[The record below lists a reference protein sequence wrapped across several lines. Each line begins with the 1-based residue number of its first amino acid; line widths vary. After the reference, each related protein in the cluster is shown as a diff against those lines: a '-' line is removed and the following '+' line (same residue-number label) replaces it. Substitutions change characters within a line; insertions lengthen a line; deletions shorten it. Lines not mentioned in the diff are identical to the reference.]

1 MASTFDTSKLQG
13 RFPGMAL
20 AGQQTFGSVD
30 GDLFGGF
37 LQGYEALRQKMEALK
52 LPKEEQETLL
62 KGYTSGMPSA
72 SDKLV
77 QGILQ
82 QQQYQS
88 SPEYQEKMLEM
99 ADKYQTRKGWK
110 GAMFNTLT
118 GGIQDLTRG
127 IAMSMNPYGT
137 PEAARYAADMTAAI
151 PEMAGRSFQNFRTPY
166 AIPAVQVQQAATYF

>member
-20 AGQQTFGSVD
+20 AGQQGFGSTD

-37 LQGYEALRQKMEALK
+37 LQGYQSLKDQIKNFTPDEQKEI
-52 LPKEEQETLL
+52 L
-62 KGYTSGMPSA
+62 KGYMTGMPSA

-77 QGILQ
+77 QGIVEQ
-82 QQQYQS
+82 QRYQS
-88 SPEYQEKMLEM
+88 SIPYQQEMLEL

-118 GGIQDLTRG
+118 SGIENLTKG

-137 PEAARYAADMTAAI
+137 PEAAQYAANMTAAM
-151 PEMAGRSFQNFRTPY
+151 PELAGRAYQAFRTPY
-166 AIPAVQVQQAATYF
+166 AIPAVNPPGAPTYF

>member
-20 AGQQTFGSVD
+20 AGQQGFGSAD

-37 LQGYEALRQKMEALK
+37 LQGYQSLKDQIKDLSQDEQKEI
-52 LPKEEQETLL
+52 L
-62 KGYTSGMPSA
+62 KGYMSGMPSS

-88 SPEYQEKMLEM
+88 TPEYQERMLEM

-118 GGIQDLTRG
+118 GGIENLTKG
-127 IAMSMNPYGT
+127 IAMAMNPYGT